1 MMKGRKIDYVL
12 ALALAAVCS
21 RMPVSHAMPINADTL
36 NYQGALFTLEGEW
49 DAATYRMTYWANFDN
64 FEGSDEQS
72 YLKAID
78 WKWEGGKISSVSLLG
93 APGGAGNWM
102 AQTSYQIGVGESVGC
117 EQAGGSNAVCTE
129 FRGSEPGLSTG
140 TEGDISW
147 VFEITFKSTRQV
159 DVFLRD
165 GLRAAYINDSGS
177 LAAPI
182 MSCGAAG
189 DSTCSSDS
197 NATAPRS
204 ALDSANV
211 PAPGVPALLII
222 GLAGL
227 SLCRRSG
234 RSSVIRA

>member
-12 ALALAAVCS
+12 VLALAAVCS
-21 RMPVSHAMPINADTL
+21 RVPMSYAIPINEDTL

-49 DAATYRMTYWANFDN
+49 VDATYTMTYWANFDN
-64 FEGSDEQS
+64 FEGTDDQS

-78 WKWEGGKISSVSLLG
+78 WKWEGGGISSVSLLE
-93 APGGAGNWM
+93 APGGTENWM
-102 AQTSYQIGVGESVGC
+102 SQTFYQIGAGESVGC
-117 EQAGGSNAVCTE
+117 EQGGGSNAVCTE
-129 FRGSEPGLSTG
+129 FVGSESGLSTA
-140 TEGDISW
+140 TTGDQSW
-147 VFEITFKSTRQV
+147 VFEITFKHIRQI

-165 GLRAAYINDSGS
+165 GLRAAYITESGS

-197 NATAPRS
+197 DALAPLS

-211 PAPGVPALLII
+211 PAPGVPALLFI

-227 SLCRRSG
+227 SLCRRGS
-234 RSSVIRA
+234 RSS